1 VPPASV
7 VVVNHNGLGVIDR
20 CLTSILS
27 SNYPLLEVVVV
38 DNASADGSLDL
49 IVRKFGADSRLK
61 VVANRQNL
69 GFAEGCNRGAGTA
82 KGQYLIFFNYDT
94 EVERD
99 AIENLVAA
107 LEENASIGA
116 AQSKLLM
123 MSDKKMLDGAGDFTS
138 IAGWPYSRGIFEI
151 DQGQYDSRTEIFS
164 ARGAAMIVRKVI
176 FEEIGGFDSDYF
188 MYYEDVDLSWRVR
201 LRGHTIVFVPD
212 SVVYHLGGGQPKGP
226 KGVVS
231 NQYSGRNYIATLVKN
246 LELRNLLVYGSA
258 HIVVHLSTIVLYLL
272 QGRVHDALGLILA
285 LPKAIVD
292 LPFMWRK
299 RQVVQRF
306 RVVSDK
312 EIFRDVLKI
321 STTDYLRYV
330 ARRRSARP

>member
-1 VPPASV
+1 MPPASV

-27 SNYPLLEVVVV
+27 SDYPRLEVVVV
-38 DNASADGSLDL
+38 DNASVDGSLDL
-49 IVRKFGADSRLK
+49 IVRKHGADSRLK

-69 GFAEGCNRGAGTA
+69 GFAEGCNKGASTA
-82 KGQYLIFFNYDT
+82 NGQYLIFFNYDT

-123 MSDKKMLDGAGDFTS
+123 MSDKKILDGAGDFTS

-226 KGVVS
+226 KGVIG

-258 HIVVHLSTIVLYLL
+258 HIVVHFSTIVLYLL
-272 QGRVHDALGLILA
+272 QRRVHDALGLILA

-292 LPFMWRK
+292 LPVMWRK

-306 RVVSDK
+306 RLVSDK

-330 ARRRSARP
+330 ARRRSAQP